1 MKKFNYLCIVMFLF
15 SCTRQQIKISAI
27 NPATG
32 EPYAGLNYT
41 ISKNVTGAFETNSH
55 IVKKRYP

>member
-1 MKKFNYLCIVMFLF
+1 MFLF